1 MEEARIMRR
10 FDRALLVAGGALAA
24 AALVWSCS
32 AVESG
37 PAVTRLEPGPELQKS
52 AVEAFIT
59 AQPGE
64 VIEFPAGRFEFDT
77 TLSLDVAGV
86 TVRGQGMD
94 ETVLDF
100 AKQVAGTGGEGI
112 LVTADDFTI
121 ENLAVVNTRGDGI
134 KVEGTEGA
142 TFRTIRVEWER
153 GPHAENGAYGIYP
166 VQVADVLVEDSR
178 VRGSSDAGIYVGQ
191 SSNIIVRRNVAWENV
206 AGIEIENSTGADVYE
221 NEAYGN
227 TGGLLVFSLPELP
240 VKDGRDSRVWDNHVH
255 DNNHPNFGKE
265 GAIIASLPPGTGI
278 IIMANDNTEVF
289 ANVIENNNNANLS
302 ILSYLATGRQYDDPG
317 YDPYPE
323 GVWVHD
329 NTFRNGGSEPAGAF
343 AEMIAPFVGDRIPDI
358 VYDGIVDP
366 EKLVDGELPP
376 ELRIYVENN
385 GEATFIDADVGSI
398 LAGAEPQATTD
409 VTAFAGKLPSP
420 PQPIT
425 LGGAE

>member
-1 MEEARIMRR
+1 MSRRRIERGGL
-10 FDRALLVAGGALAA
+10 FVGGAMAVGI
-24 AALVWSCS
+24 LVWSCS
-32 AVESG
+32 GVDSG
-37 PAVTRLEPGPELQKS
+37 PKVTRLEPGPGLVKS

-59 AQPGE
+59 AEPGE

-100 AKQVAGTGGEGI
+100 SRQAAGTGGEGI

-121 ENLAVVNTRGDGI
+121 EELAVVNTRGDGI

-142 TFRTIRVEWER
+142 TFRAIRVEWER
-153 GPHAENGAYGIYP
+153 GPHTENGAYGIYP
-166 VQVADVLVEDSR
+166 VQVTDVLVEESR

-191 SSNIIVRRNVAWENV
+191 SKNIIVRRNVAWENV

-221 NEAYGN
+221 NEVYGN
-227 TGGLLVFSLPELP
+227 SGGLLVFSLPELP

-265 GAIIASLPPGTGI
+265 GAIVSTLPPGSGVI
-278 IIMANDNTEVF
+278 VMANDNTEVF
-289 ANVIENNNNANLS
+289 DNRIENNNNANLS
-302 ILSYLATGRQYDDPG
+302 IISFLSTGREYDDPG

-329 NTFRNGGSEPAGAF
+329 NTFSNGGTEPTGSL
-343 AEMIAPFVGDRIPDI
+343 AELIQPLVGDRIPDI
-358 VYDGIVDP
+358 VYDGVVDP
-366 EKLVDGELPP
+366 EKMVNGELPA
-376 ELRIYVENN
+376 ELRVYVENN
-385 GEATFIDADVGSI
+385 GDATFINADIGSI

-409 VTAFAGKLPSP
+409 VTAFAGRLPSP
-420 PQPIT
+420 PQPVTI
-425 LGGAE
+425 GGAE